1 MSDPRLPSC
10 LELPNN
16 LDELNDLIE
25 KAKDWALMHGAGM
38 RSKTNFSMD
47 SLQFAPF
54 CLVPSV
60 FPRKEFEKA
69 VAIQETLNELIHKV
83 AFCHEFLE
91 ESLRDSAAGDSEFTG
106 RLYKIYETVRKE
118 GFNPRLTLG
127 SVRSDVMLE
136 TACCKS
142 RMRSET
148 HKCSQTRTYCCLKQV
163 EFNTIAAGFLQLGPI
178 SGQLHRF
185 ILQEMGHIDKLKN
198 LPENN
203 ALAGASLGLIEAWK
217 LFGNKQS
224 VILIVIEDVVMNICD
239 QRFLEFKI
247 GELCPEARTIRRT
260 LTDINKRARLDDH
273 KNLIIDGFVV
283 AVAYLR
289 TGYTPELFANDGE
302 WDALLTME
310 RSSAIKCPSVQYH
323 LAGTKKVQQL
333 LAKPGVLERFITDPQ
348 KVKAVRE
355 LFTGLYAF
363 DFDESGEK
371 AIDMAIENPE
381 RFVLKPQRE
390 GGGNNVYGTKIR
402 DLLSEMRSS
411 KERTGWIL
419 MDRIVP
425 PAQENI
431 IVRVGKKP
439 ASEDIVSELGI
450 FGIIIGDAQKIV
462 YNKQVG
468 HMLRSKTST
477 ADEGG
482 VAAGFGCLDSPYL
495 VDYC

>member
-1 MSDPRLPSC
+1 MDDYRLPSC
-10 LELPNN
+10 LELPKN
-16 LDELNDLIE
+16 LDELHDLIE
-25 KAKDWALMHGAGM
+25 KSKDWALMHGGGM
-38 RSKTNFSMD
+38 RSKTNFSVD
-47 SLQFAPF
+47 SIQFAPF
-54 CLVPSV
+54 CLLPSV

-91 ESLRDSAAGDSEFTG
+91 ESLRDSAASDSEFTG
-106 RLYKIYETVRKE
+106 RLFKIYETVRKE
-118 GFNPRLTLG
+118 GFNPSLSLG
-127 SVRSDVMLE
+127 VLRSDYMMDHPAL
-136 TACCKS
+136 
-142 RMRSET
+142 
-148 HKCSQTRTYCCLKQV
+148 CSVKQV
-163 EFNTIAAGFLQLGPI
+163 EVNTVSTSLAPMGVVL
-178 SGQLHRF
+178 SNLHRF
-185 ILQEMGHIDKLKN
+185 ILQEMGHMDKLKN

-217 LFGNKQS
+217 FFGNKQS
-224 VILIVIEDVVMNICD
+224 GDGFLVEEIVVNICD

-260 LTDINKRARLDDH
+260 LTDIHKRGRLDAQ
-273 KNLIIDGFVV
+273 KNLIIDGIVV
-283 AVAYLR
+283 AVVYLR
-289 TGYTPELFANDGE
+289 TGYTPELFAGDGE

-333 LAKPGVLERFITDPQ
+333 LAKPGVLERFLTDPL
-348 KVKAVRE
+348 KIKAVRD

-363 DFDESGEK
+363 DFDESGER

-390 GGGNNVYGTKIR
+390 GGGNNVYGTKIK
-402 DLLSEMRSS
+402 DLLLEMRSS

-419 MDRIVP
+419 MDRIIP
-425 PAQENI
+425 PVQENI

-450 FGIIIGDAQKIV
+450 FGIIIGDADKIV

-495 VDYC
+495 LDNC